1 MKRRRHTMNM
11 KITNRISVLTS
22 ASLLALTL
30 RCEIALGQEKS
41 ELNTVIEGISSP
53 DFGYVTSYL
62 ARAKGFFKNEGLDLK
77 IVIMRSNV
85 SVPALVT
92 GEVQLAV
99 HGSAMTA
106 ALKGA
111 PLKAVF
117 FTYNTSTLQFMVRG
131 DIQKPEDLKG
141 KVVAI
146 ASPGGSQDQATRL
159 ILKKLG
165 LDPARD
171 VKLLAVGSAKARV
184 IGMETGQ
191 IAASA
196 NNLDIAAEL
205 VKKGYHIMANSSEV
219 YPVPWAGFAANDR
232 WLRTNPALAKKWLR
246 GQVKALLFIRE
257 HPDEAAQIAA
267 QELNLN
273 YDVAREAIGEASDFI
288 TPKDPGGFTENGMR
302 SLIRYTAERVGID
315 PQKVKIT
322 DVADVTLLR
331 GVQQELGIQCRG
343 GYLCPP

>member
-1 MKRRRHTMNM
+1 MPLNIKMFRR
-11 KITNRISVLTS
+11 SCAALSGFLLVLV
-22 ASLLALTL
+22 LVCDIVLAQ
-30 RCEIALGQEKS
+30 GKS
-41 ELNTVIEGISSP
+41 DLIPVIEGISSP
-53 DFGYVTSYL
+53 DFGYLTSYL
-62 ARAKGFFKNEGLDLK
+62 ARARGFFENEGLDLK
-77 IVIMRSNV
+77 IVIMRSSV

-92 GEVQLAV
+92 GEVQFAV

-117 FTYNTSTLQFMVRG
+117 FTYNTSTMQFMVRPE
-131 DIQKPEDLKG
+131 IQKPEDLRG

-146 ASPGGSQDQATRL
+146 SSPGGSQDQATRL

-191 IAASA
+191 IAGSA

-205 VKKGYHIMANSSEV
+205 VKKGYRILANSSEV
-219 YPVPWAGFAANDR
+219 YPVPWAGLAANDR
-232 WLRTNPALAKKWLR
+232 LLRTNPALVKKWLR

-257 HPDEAAQIAA
+257 HPDEAAQVAA
-267 QELNLN
+267 KELNLN
-273 YDVAREAIGEASDFI
+273 YEVAREAIGQAIDFI
-288 TPKDPGGFTENGMR
+288 NPKDPGGFTENGMR
-302 SLIRYTAERVGID
+302 SLIEYSVERVGID
-315 PQKVKIT
+315 PRKVKIT

-331 GVQQELGIQCRG
+331 EVQKELGIQCRG

>member
-1 MKRRRHTMNM
+1 MNIKMLRRRWTLV
-11 KITNRISVLTS
+11 SACLLVLP
-22 ASLLALTL
+22 LVWDNVLA
-30 RCEIALGQEKS
+30 QEKS
-41 ELNTVIEGISSP
+41 ELIPIIEGISSP
-53 DFGYVTSYL
+53 DFGYLTSYL
-62 ARAKGFFKNEGLDLK
+62 ARAKGFFEKEGLDLK
-77 IVIMRSNV
+77 IVIMRSSV

-92 GEVQLAV
+92 GEVQFAV

-117 FTYNTSTLQFMVRG
+117 FTYNTSTMQFMVRPE
-131 DIQKPEDLKG
+131 IQKPEDLRG

-159 ILKKLG
+159 ILNKLG
-165 LDPARD
+165 LDPGRD

-191 IAASA
+191 IAGSA

-205 VKKGYHIMANSSEV
+205 VKKGYRILANSSDV

-232 WLRTNPALAKKWLR
+232 LLQTNPALVKKWLR

-257 HPDEAAQIAA
+257 HPDESAQVAAK
-267 QELNLN
+267 ELKLN
-273 YDVAREAIGEASDFI
+273 YEVAREAIGQAIDFI
-288 TPKDPGGFTENGMR
+288 NPQDPGGFTESGMR
-302 SLIRYTAERVGID
+302 SLIEYSAERVGID
-315 PQKVKIT
+315 PKKVKIT
-322 DVADVTLLR
+322 DVADVTPLR
-331 GVQQELGIQCRG
+331 EVQKELGIQCRG
-343 GYLCPP
+343 GYLCPPGAVK